1 MVLTRISIAFLLLT
15 AVCGAQIVNPPSNPV
30 KSVSVSYAAKPG
42 DSIILYSGVMDGSQ
56 GITLPVVGISI
67 GKIYTVKVISTD
79 ATGSALNIN
88 TGNTAE
94 MAGNPQLYSIPTGV
108 HIGGSIILVWDGY
121 NYWALLYKQ

>member
-42 DSIILYSGVMDGSQ
+42 DSIIL
-56 GITLPVVGISI
+56 
-67 GKIYTVKVISTD
+67 
-79 ATGSALNIN
+79 
-88 TGNTAE
+88 
-94 MAGNPQLYSIPTGV
+94 
-108 HIGGSIILVWDGY
+108 VWDGY